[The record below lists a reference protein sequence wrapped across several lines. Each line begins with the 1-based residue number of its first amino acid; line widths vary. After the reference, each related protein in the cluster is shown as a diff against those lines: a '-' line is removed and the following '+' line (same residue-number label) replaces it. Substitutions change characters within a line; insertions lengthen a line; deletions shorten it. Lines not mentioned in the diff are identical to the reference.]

1 MADLKAL
8 VKEHWERETCGTRYG
23 DDSLDDRRA
32 YFAEIERTRYEQ
44 DDMLKAF
51 ARFEESRGLRV
62 LEVGLGTGTDFVQW
76 LRNGAIATGRDLTDA
91 SVALVRERV
100 ALEGFE
106 ADVQRGDAE
115 ALDLPS
121 DHFDIYYSWGVLHHT
136 PNPRKAFAE
145 AVRVL
150 KPGGTLRIM
159 LYNYPSVGALLVWLL
174 HGPLRLRPIGPRAA
188 YARYV
193 ESPGTQM
200 FSAREATEALRPL
213 VDPASIRCET
223 FLGAGDL
230 LTQKLSSRYPGRTW
244 RLVQRLYPRWFIRHV
259 IGNRFGTVLTVEARK
274 PAAAPSGKP
283 ATR

>member
-1 MADLKAL
+1 MTDLKVL

-23 DDSLDDRRA
+23 DESQGDRRA
-32 YFAEIERTRYEQ
+32 YFDEIERTRYEQ

-76 LRNGAIATGRDLTDA
+76 LRNGATATGRDLTDA
-91 SVALVRERV
+91 SVTLVRERV

-121 DHFDIYYSWGVLHHT
+121 DYFDIYYSWGVLHHT

-145 AVRVL
+145 AYRVL

-174 HGPLRLRPIGPRAA
+174 NGPLRLKFTGPRRT
-188 YARYV
+188 YAENV
-193 ESPGTQM
+193 ESPGTLM
-200 FSAREATEALRPL
+200 FSAREAREALGTL
-213 VDPASIRCET
+213 FDPATIRCAT
-223 FLGAGDL
+223 YLGAGDL
-230 LTQKLSSRYPGRTW
+230 LTQKLSPRYRNPVW
-244 RLVQRLYPRWFIRHV
+244 RLVQMLYPRWLVRHV
-259 IGNRFGTVLTVEARK
+259 LGDRFGTVLTVEARK
-274 PAAAPSGKP
+274 
-283 ATR
+283 